1 MLVVGLGVEALR
13 GLERR
18 LAVAEGNETIVIWS
32 SVVVCTGETWRGIIS
47 LLSGN
52 AEKERIEG
60 RKKQEQ
66 EQGRVR

>member
-1 MLVVGLGVEALR
+1 LLVVGLGVEALR